1 MSKGRKRAG
10 AKGVDEPVV
19 LDERRGMM
27 AQKATEVRRH
37 MAEIEADQAALRR
50 RQEELE
56 RHLLA
61 SPAATWAEAVE
72 KVRYLLTL
80 LAGTYEGRDPR
91 RRKIIA
97 SVMDDLTRLLKE
109 AGSAAMS
116 PPEADLVADP
126 PPGPRPGPQGG
137 PETETEKSE
146 RLRAGDADRAASRK
160 ATEASRGKRQRGGG
174 LSAEGSSR
182 PRS

>member
-1 MSKGRKRAG
+1 MSKGRKRTG
-10 AKGVDEPVV
+10 ANEPVV

-37 MAEIEADQAALRR
+37 LAEIEADQAALRS

-56 RHLLA
+56 RYLLA
-61 SPAATWAEAVE
+61 APAASWAEAVE

-80 LAGTYEGRDPR
+80 LAATYEGRDPR

-97 SVMDDLTRLLKE
+97 AVMDDLTRLLKDTDGG
-109 AGSAAMS
+109 AVS
-116 PPEADLVADP
+116 PPEADLVARP
-126 PPGPRPGPQGG
+126 TGSPGPGAEGG

-146 RLRAGDADRAASRK
+146 RLLAGDADRAASRK

-174 LSAEGSSR
+174 MSAQGPPR
-182 PRS
+182 PRR

>member
-1 MSKGRKRAG
+1 MSKGRKRTG

-37 MAEIEADQAALRR
+37 LAEIEADQAALRG

-56 RHLLA
+56 RYLLA

-80 LAGTYEGRDPR
+80 LAATYEGRDPR

-97 SVMDDLTRLLKE
+97 AVMDDLTRLLNE
-109 AGSAAMS
+109 TDSGGVS
-116 PPEADLVADP
+116 PPEADLVARPPAGRQPDP
-126 PPGPRPGPQGG
+126 PSG

-146 RLRAGDADRAASRK
+146 RLHAGDVDRAASRK

-174 LSAEGSSR
+174 MSAKGPPR

>member
-1 MSKGRKRAG
+1 MSKGRKRTG

-37 MAEIEADQAALRR
+37 LAEIEADQAALRT

-56 RHLLA
+56 RYLLA

-80 LAGTYEGRDPR
+80 LAATYEGRDPR

-97 SVMDDLTRLLKE
+97 AVMDDLTRLLKE
-109 AGSAAMS
+109 DGSGGVS
-116 PPEADLVADP
+116 PPEADLVARP
-126 PPGPRPGPQGG
+126 PAGQRPGPPSG

-146 RLRAGDADRAASRK
+146 RLHAGDADRAASRK

-174 LSAEGSSR
+174 MSAKGPSR